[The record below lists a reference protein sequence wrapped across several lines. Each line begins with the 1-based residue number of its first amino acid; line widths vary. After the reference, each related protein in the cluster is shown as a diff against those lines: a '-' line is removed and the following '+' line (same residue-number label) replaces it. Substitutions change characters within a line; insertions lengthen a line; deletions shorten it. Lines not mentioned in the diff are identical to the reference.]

1 MKENREHARYNKE
14 MKIEYSFSDSNI
26 ISNTK
31 GKIYNISLGGIYM
44 VTELLVDKNSS
55 LKMLFSFVKNDELI
69 ILKTTGSVL
78 RSGSIV
84 SDTEIHKKYKLSPE
98 DGAFFA
104 VVKFSEP
111 FIELSFILN

>member
-1 MKENREHARYNKE
+1 MNNNREFPRYDKE
-14 MKIEYSFSDSNI
+14 MKIEYSFTDNNI
-26 ISNTK
+26 ISNTN
-31 GKIYNISLGGIYM
+31 GRVYNISLGGIYM

-55 LKMLFSFVKNDELI
+55 LDLLFSFVKDDELI

-78 RSGSIV
+78 RSGTV
-84 SDTEIHKKYKLSPE
+84 TSDYEINKKYKPSPE

-111 FIELSFILN
+111 FVELSFLLH